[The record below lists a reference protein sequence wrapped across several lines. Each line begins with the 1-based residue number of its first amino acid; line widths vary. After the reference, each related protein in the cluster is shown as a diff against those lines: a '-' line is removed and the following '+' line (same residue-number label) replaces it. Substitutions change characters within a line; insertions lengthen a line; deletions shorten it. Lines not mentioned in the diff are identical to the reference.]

1 MNDLHGFHPH
11 SFTAASAES
20 DTLFYSRRP
29 AGPMLDQGALTAI
42 TALYRTLLPEDG
54 NILDVMAGP
63 DSHLPPDMEFDSVIG
78 IGVNAQA
85 LDSNPRLTD
94 RVVEDMNETPDIP
107 LADESMDAALL
118 CDVVPYLRQPVVI
131 FREIA
136 RVLQPG
142 GLIVI
147 TFGDRFIPQK
157 ATALWQ
163 ALDDE
168 GDRRRMLS
176 VLLQRAGF
184 GPVDNG
190 NVTPAPEDLF
200 WHDAVHAMTARR
212 PDIL

>member
-94 RVVEDMNETPDIP
+94 RVVKDMNETPDLP

-118 CDVVPYLRQPVVI
+118 CDVVPYLRQPVAI

-142 GLIVI
+142 GLLII

-184 GPVDNG
+184 GPADNG

>member
-11 SFTAASAES
+11 SFTVASTES
-20 DTLFYSRRP
+20 DTAFHSRRP

-42 TALYRTLLPEDG
+42 TTLYRTLLPEDG
-54 NILDVMAGP
+54 NILDIMAGP

-78 IGVNAQA
+78 IGVNTQA

-94 RVVEDMNETPDIP
+94 RVVEDINETPDLP

-118 CDVVPYLRQPVVI
+118 CDVVPYLRQPTQV
-131 FREIA
+131 FRDIA

-142 GLIVI
+142 GLIII

-163 ALDDE
+163 ALDE

-176 VLLQRAGF
+176 ILLQRAGF

>member
-11 SFTAASAES
+11 SFTAASAEP
-20 DTLFYSRRP
+20 DTAFYSRRP

-54 NILDVMAGP
+54 NILDIMAGP

-85 LDSNPRLTD
+85 LDGNPRLTD
-94 RVVEDMNETPDIP
+94 RVVEDMNETPDLP

-118 CDVVPYLRQPVVI
+118 CDVAPYLRQPVQV

-142 GLIVI
+142 GLIII

-163 ALDDE
+163 ALDE

>member
-1 MNDLHGFHPH
+1 
-11 SFTAASAES
+11 
-20 DTLFYSRRP
+20 
-29 AGPMLDQGALTAI
+29 MLDQGALTAI

-54 NILDVMAGP
+54 NILDLMAGP

-78 IGVNAQA
+78 IGVNTQA

-94 RVVEDMNETPDIP
+94 RVVEDINETPDLP

-118 CDVVPYLRQPVVI
+118 CDVAPYLRQPVHV

-142 GLIVI
+142 GLIII

-163 ALDDE
+163 ALDE

-176 VLLQRAGF
+176 ILLQRAGF

-190 NVTPAPEDLF
+190 NVSPAPEDLF

>member
-11 SFTAASAES
+11 SFTVASAES
-20 DTLFYSRRP
+20 DTVFYSRRP

-54 NILDVMAGP
+54 NILDLMAGA

-78 IGVNAQA
+78 MGVNAQA

-94 RVVEDMNETPDIP
+94 RVVEDINETPDLP

-118 CDVVPYLRQPVVI
+118 CDVVPYLRQPVQV

-142 GLIVI
+142 GLIII

-163 ALDDE
+163 ALDE

-200 WHDAVHAMTARR
+200 WHDAIHAMTARR

>member
-11 SFTAASAES
+11 SFTVASAES

-29 AGPMLDQGALTAI
+29 TGPLLDQGAQTAI

-54 NILDVMAGP
+54 NILDLMAGP

-85 LDSNPRLTD
+85 LDANTRLTD
-94 RVVEDMNETPDIP
+94 RVVEDINETPDLP
-107 LADESMDAALL
+107 LADESMDAALV
-118 CDVVPYLRQPVVI
+118 CDVVPYLRQPVQV

-142 GLIVI
+142 GLIII
-147 TFGDRFIPQK
+147 TYGTRFIPQK

-163 ALDDE
+163 ALEPDDR
-168 GDRRRMLS
+168 GRMLG

-184 GPVDNG
+184 GPVDTG
-190 NVTPAPEDLF
+190 SVTPAPEDMF
-200 WHDAVHAMTARR
+200 WKDAVMALTARR

>member
-11 SFTAASAES
+11 SFTAASNES
-20 DTLFYSRRP
+20 DTVFYSRRP

-54 NILDVMAGP
+54 NILDLMAGP
-63 DSHLPPDMEFDSVIG
+63 DSHLPSDMEFDSVIG
-78 IGVNAQA
+78 IGVNTQA

-94 RVVEDMNETPDIP
+94 RVVEDINETPDLP

-118 CDVVPYLRQPVVI
+118 CDVAPYLRQPVHV

-142 GLIVI
+142 GLIII

-163 ALDDE
+163 ALDE

-176 VLLQRAGF
+176 ILLQRAGF

-190 NVTPAPEDLF
+190 NVSPAPEDLF

>member
-11 SFTAASAES
+11 SFSAASSEP

-29 AGPMLDQGALTAI
+29 TGPMLDAGAQRAV

-54 NILDVMAGP
+54 HILDLMAGP
-63 DSHLPPDMEFDSVIG
+63 DSHLPPDMAFDSVIG

-85 LDSNPRLTD
+85 LDANARLTD
-94 RVVEDMNETPDIP
+94 RVVEDINETPDLP
-107 LADESMDAALL
+107 LADESMDAACL
-118 CDVVPYLRQPVVI
+118 CDVVPYLRQPVRV

-142 GLIVI
+142 GLIII
-147 TFGDRFIPQK
+147 TFGARFIPQK

-163 ALDDE
+163 ALDE
-168 GDRRRMLS
+168 GDRRRMLA

-190 NVTPAPEDLF
+190 NVTPAPEDMF
-200 WHDAVHAMTARR
+200 WHDAVYAMTARR
-212 PDIL
+212 PENL

>member
-54 NILDVMAGP
+54 DILDLMAGP

-94 RVVEDMNETPDIP
+94 RVVEDINETPDLP
-107 LADESMDAALL
+107 LADESMDAVLL
-118 CDVVPYLRQPVVI
+118 CDVAPYLRQPVAV

-142 GLIVI
+142 GLII
-147 TFGDRFIPQK
+147 LTFGDRFIPQK

-163 ALDDE
+163 ALDE

-190 NVTPAPEDLF
+190 NVAPAPEDLF

-212 PDIL
+212 PDTL